1 MKKDIKLG
9 ENVVEMSA
17 SALTPFLYKKLFQR
31 DIIKDIQTLR
41 EQATK
46 DGSLDPEIT
55 VMMAYTMSK
64 EANKDIEPF
73 EEWLS
78 KYELFDIYMAFNDI
92 VTLWGLNEQTN
103 SQPRKK

>member
-1 MKKDIKLG
+1 MKKEIKLG
-9 ENVVEMSA
+9 NDTVEMSA
-17 SALTPFLYKKLFQR
+17 SALTPFLYKKMFQR

-55 VMMAYTMSK
+55 VMLDYTMTK
-64 EANKDIEPF
+64 EANKDLEPL
-73 EEWLS
+73 EDWLS

-103 SQPRKK
+103 SVPRKK